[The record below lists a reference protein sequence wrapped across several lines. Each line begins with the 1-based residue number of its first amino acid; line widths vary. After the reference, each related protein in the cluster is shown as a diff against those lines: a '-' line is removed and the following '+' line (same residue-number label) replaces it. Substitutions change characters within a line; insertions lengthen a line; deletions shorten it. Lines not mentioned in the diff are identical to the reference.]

1 MNKILLMAIATLLS
15 ISAFAQESVKKVRV
29 YEGNKVVYEQDYDK
43 VDSVVFV
50 TDNQGETELTGN
62 YLKVGDKITTLGS
75 ALYDI
80 TYGYYTNPTFQS
92 ETVLRIYDTNGNQ
105 VFWIVIYSLSMIT
118 ELNTGTYTYSVSRS
132 YSTNNY
138 WVWGCTGVASSAE
151 RAVDSFVVSKKGNF
165 YVIDC
170 VFNAN
175 DKLHYEGIVA
185 VQKK

>member
-1 MNKILLMAIATLLS
+1 MAVAT
-15 ISAFAQESVKKVRV
+15 IMAMSALAQETVKKVRV
-29 YEGNKVVYEQDYDK
+29 YEGGKVVYEQDYNQ

-50 TDNQGETELTGN
+50 TDDPNAEPTGN

-80 TYGYYTNPTFQS
+80 TYGYYTNPSFQS

-118 ELNTGTYTYSVSRS
+118 ELNTGTYTYSVTRS
-132 YSTNNY
+132 YSKTTY
-138 WVWGCTGVASSAE
+138 WVWGATGVASSAE
-151 RAVDSFVVSKKGNF
+151 KAVESFVISKKSNF

-170 VFNAN
+170 VFNSNA
-175 DKLHYEGIVA
+175 KLHYEGIVA
-185 VQKK
+185 VQTK